1 MVQNDKN
8 IINLLKKFPDQNP
21 NPVLR
26 FSIEGILEYYNSPA
40 KRIIQFFDLEMSEKV
55 IKIFKAQYEILRTI
69 KACMRIYR

>member
-55 IKIFKAQYEILRTI
+55 NNKNILNELIRQFLKKST
-69 KACMRIYR
+69 RLR